1 MRGTC
6 IKIPCKYFDKNES
19 FLIFRYVLIFACA
32 QNLILGFI
40 IKT

>member
-1 MRGTC
+1 MRGTG

-19 FLIFRYVLIFACA
+19 FIFRYVLIFACA

-40 IKT
+40 IKA